1 MAVADLFYAALNP
14 MIRGLLRSR
23 AHRLISG
30 HICLLSYRGRKS
42 GREFQTP
49 LSYFRDGDTV
59 TLLSSTR
66 TRWWHN
72 FAAGDYPVELL
83 LSGHTCA
90 GRATLH
96 TAASTELTALVESFL
111 TANPRDA
118 VVYHIGLDQQR
129 RPKKTDIEARAG
141 HVIAVKIELT
151 PTGPPTEEDL
161 PSGKDRVVD
170 VSQQA
175 QQATGYTSRD

>member
-23 AHRLISG
+23 AHGLISR
-30 HICLLSYRGRKS
+30 HVCLLSYRGRKS
-42 GREFQTP
+42 GREFHTP
-49 LSYFRDGDTV
+49 LSYYRDGNTV

-72 FAAGDYPVELL
+72 FATGDYPVELL
-83 LSGHTCA
+83 LSGHTFA

-96 TAASTELTALVESFL
+96 TAASTELAALVESFL

-118 VVYHIGLDQQR
+118 VVYHIGLEGR
-129 RPKKTDIEARAG
+129 RPKKSDIEARAG

-151 PTGPPTEEDL
+151 PVRHPTEEDL
-161 PSGKDRVVD
+161 PSCKDRLVD

-175 QQATGYTSRD
+175 QQDTGNTGRD